1 MYVFSHYCH
10 VFFCG
15 ISWDNLI
22 KIKTIQFD
30 DHFLILTTCLFDE
43 DSSDIVMRNQ
53 VPITIGV
60 NQGFCFSCQESLS
73 VLILSYS
80 LRAAEVKKRDKITCG
95 NPPCKLLG
103 QQSET
108 YLGQIK
114 AALNDQPKR
123 LESHFI
129 FKNHA
134 GPLLFFCCNTTLSAI
149 LNNTRYFQII

>member
-1 MYVFSHYCH
+1 M
-10 VFFCG
+10 
-15 ISWDNLI
+15 
-22 KIKTIQFD
+22 
-30 DHFLILTTCLFDE
+30 
-43 DSSDIVMRNQ
+43 
-53 VPITIGV
+53 PITTGV

-80 LRAAEVKKRDKITCG
+80 LRAAEVKKKGQNNLWEST
-95 NPPCKLLG
+95 LLG
-103 QQSET
+103 HQSE
-108 YLGQIK
+108 

-134 GPLLFFCCNTTLSAI
+134 GPLLFFCCNTMPSAI

>member
-1 MYVFSHYCH
+1 
-10 VFFCG
+10 
-15 ISWDNLI
+15 
-22 KIKTIQFD
+22 
-30 DHFLILTTCLFDE
+30 
-43 DSSDIVMRNQ
+43 

-80 LRAAEVKKRDKITCG
+80 LRAAEVKKKGQNNLWEST
-95 NPPCKLLG
+95 LLG
-103 QQSET
+103 HQSEA